1 MKKTT
6 SLLLAL
12 ALSAALLTITPEA
25 PQARI
30 IHKER
35 SLYSTI
41 LLDKQGSTICL
52 QFSVRHDQRN
62 QSCKD
67 LDNPRKLVFG
77 YARMMMKALLRN

>member
-1 MKKTT
+1 MKPIG
-6 SLLLAL
+6 SSIALLAL
-12 ALSAALLTITPEA
+12 VALLLFSA
-25 PQARI
+25 PQAPEAKI

-41 LLDKQGSTICL
+41 LLDKQGSIICL
-52 QFSVRHDQRN
+52 QFSVRYDQRN

-77 YARMMMKALLRN
+77 YARMMM